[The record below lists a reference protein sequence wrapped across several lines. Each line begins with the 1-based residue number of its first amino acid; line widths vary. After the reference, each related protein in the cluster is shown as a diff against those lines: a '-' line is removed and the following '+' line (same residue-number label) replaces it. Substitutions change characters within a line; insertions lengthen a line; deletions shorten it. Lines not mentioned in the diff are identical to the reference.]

1 MLLISLSNR
10 VLGAPF
16 MAQSHRDM
24 SGKVILFLSSPLQLQ
39 LQLQLLLLLLQ
50 LLLLLLQLLLP
61 VLRRHS
67 ERSEEALYFAFAV
80 VLVVAFSNR
89 PQNSLLDNLGSRHY
103 LPS

>member
-16 MAQSHRDM
+16 MTQSHRDM

-39 LQLQLLLLLLQ
+39 LQLQ

-103 LPS
+103 LSS

>member
-39 LQLQLLLLLLQ
+39 LQLQ